1 MAKELSD
8 MTLEELW
15 ELFPIV
21 LEEYNPEYPKWYS
34 DIERELMKVI
44 DRTDIYRMT
53 HIGSTAVEGLLSKP
67 TIDILLEVQET
78 CDLDAMVKA
87 VVDSGWGL
95 MSSNDEPIVRR
106 DLNKGYT
113 KFGFADK
120 VFHLHIRYPSDS
132 DELYFRDYLKNHPD
146 VVEEYRMLKLELIE
160 DYRNDRDTYTSAK
173 SEFVKKYSKFG
184 KMKFPGRY
192 SL

>member
-8 MTLEELW
+8 MTLDELW

-21 LEEYNPEYPKWYS
+21 LEEYNPEYPRWYS
-34 DIERELMKVI
+34 DIEFDLMKVI
-44 DRTDIYRMT
+44 DSKDIYRMT

-67 TIDILLEVQET
+67 IIDILLEVHEA
-78 CDLDAMVKA
+78 CNLDSLVKDI
-87 VVDSGWGL
+87 VDSGWGL
-95 MSSNDEPIVRR
+95 MSSNDEPVVRR

-120 VFHLHIRYPSDS
+120 VYHLHIRYPSDS
-132 DELYFRDYLKNHPD
+132 DELYFRDYLRNHSEA
-146 VVEEYRMLKLELIE
+146 VEEYRKLKLELIE
-160 DYRNDRDTYTSAK
+160 DFRNDRDAYTSAK
-173 SEFVKKYSKFG
+173 SEFVKKYSELG
-184 KMKFPGRY
+184 KLEFPGRY